1 MTSRCLQDDRAFRE
15 HSESTQNVLREHSE
29 GTQRIL
35 KEHLERNQREREQS
49 DFVIPSEPK
58 ILRLVILNKNKEYF
72 EIFLEKL
79 W

>member
-1 MTSRCLQDDRAFRE
+1 MTE
-15 HSESTQNVLREHSE
+15 HSESTQRALRMHSESTQKALREYL
-29 GTQRIL
+29 TL

-49 DFVIPSEPK
+49 DFIIPSEPR
-58 ILRLVILNKNKEYF
+58 ILRLVILDKIKEYF